1 MANIKYPRILLKLS
15 GEALAGDKKVG
26 LFPDTLQS
34 VAKQIAK
41 VHSLGTEVGIVIGG
55 GNFIRGI
62 SAGSIGIERVAADHM
77 GMLATVINSLAMQAC
92 LENCG
97 VEARVM
103 SAIPIPSVA
112 ESYVKRQA
120 VSHLAQKRIVLFA
133 AGTGNPFFS
142 TDSAAALRAIETQCD
157 IIMKATKVDGIF
169 SGDPIKNKDAE
180 MYDFLNYT
188 QVINNELAVMDTA
201 SIALCREN
209 NMPILVFNMN
219 QPANLEK
226 AVKGE
231 KLGTLVTAEA
241 N

>member
-1 MANIKYPRILLKLS
+1 
-15 GEALAGDKKVG
+15 
-26 LFPDTLQS
+26 
-34 VAKQIAK
+34 
-41 VHSLGTEVGIVIGG
+41 
-55 GNFIRGI
+55 
-62 SAGSIGIERVAADHM
+62 
-77 GMLATVINSLAMQAC
+77 MLATVINSLAMQAC
-92 LENCG
+92 LENFG

-103 SAIPIPSVA
+103 SAIPMPSIT
-112 ESYVKRQA
+112 EPYVKRQA

-169 SGDPIKNKDAE
+169 SGDPVKNKDAE

-209 NMPILVFNMN
+209 NMPIMVFNMN
-219 QPANLEK
+219 QPSNLEK